1 MLSIYSYKETYEMY
15 NKANVG
21 KSFLILGENK
31 KFLTYQFYHSYSEVL
46 CAAKLNT
53 LWFID
58 KGDGL
63 ATDYN
68 KLWKAHIVGKEYKN
82 KYYYSNSN
90 REEFVSQ
97 IQKTYP
103 ECVEWL
109 LFNIDWIS

>member
-1 MLSIYSYKETYEMY
+1 MY
-15 NKANVG
+15 DPANVG
-21 KSFLILGENK
+21 RSFLILGENNK
-31 KFLTYQFYHSYSEVL
+31 VISYCLYHSYSEIL
-46 CAAKLNT
+46 CAAKLDT

-63 ATDYN
+63 APDFN
-68 KLWKAHIVGKEYKN
+68 GLWKAHIVGKEYKN
-82 KYYYSNSN
+82 KYYYSSSN